1 MPVLGRRFDHARS
14 VTPVW
19 KTRSMGKLFGRSRSI
34 NEISTYTTLWRA
46 EIIIPEWKIGLFT
59 TNLKTKITATVLFC
73 MMYVIYIV
81 TYNLRERE
89 CHAGCII
96 PSITRP
102 VRTDKMQSMERAI
115 TAVCFWFYIRHWLMV
130 RWSALA
136 ITKHTRIL
144 IYLNETR
151 QRLIGNF
158 GMTDHL
164 NSALFLYLHRHPYS
178 QALNHTPLLVD

>member
-1 MPVLGRRFDHARS
+1 MEGGNNNSRMKNRVIYNEFKDEDHCYSFVLYD
-14 VTPVW
+14 V
-19 KTRSMGKLFGRSRSI
+19 
-34 NEISTYTTLWRA
+34 
-46 EIIIPEWKIGLFT
+46 
-59 TNLKTKITATVLFC
+59 C
-73 MMYVIYIV
+73 DIYIV

-115 TAVCFWFYIRHWLMV
+115 TAVCFWFYIRHGLMV

-164 NSALFLYLHRHPYS
+164 NSALFLYLHHHPYS